1 MANKAKDKKAKKQ
14 IINKN
19 LVIFTIILGIFLG
32 LLFFLPVFN
41 VTEINVTNNK
51 KTSRTD
57 IIDASGIQVGNN
69 IFRIVGPIT
78 KGKIETLPYVKS
90 AEVIKMYPSTIN
102 ISVEE
107 REIKYIL
114 SIDNSYLY
122 IDDQGYILEKS
133 NIKVDGKLLIKDME
147 LDETETTPG
156 NRLSEHNLVKL
167 NDISNIL
174 EEAKLYYTD
183 EAKTTTI
190 NSIINEITIDNYE
203 YILYS
208 EKELKTIF
216 IGNGENLTLK
226 MSNLQ
231 SILIKEKE
239 NEGSIYLNMDFLKKY
254 PYFSPKI

>member
-203 YILYS
+203 YI
-208 EKELKTIF
+208 
-216 IGNGENLTLK
+216 
-226 MSNLQ
+226 
-231 SILIKEKE
+231 
-239 NEGSIYLNMDFLKKY
+239 
-254 PYFSPKI
+254 

>member
-1 MANKAKDKKAKKQ
+1 MANKAKDKKVKKQ
-14 IINKN
+14 RPNKN
-19 LVIFTIILGIFLG
+19 LIIFTIILVIFLG

-41 VTEINVTNNK
+41 VTEINVSNNK
-51 KTSRTD
+51 KTSRAD
-57 IIDASGIQVGNN
+57 ITDASGIQVGNN
-69 IFRIVGPIT
+69 IFRIVTPVS
-78 KGKIETLPYVKS
+78 KGKIEALPYVKS
-90 AEVIKMYPSTIN
+90 AEVTKKYPSTIN

-107 REIKYIL
+107 RETKYIL
-114 SIDNSYLY
+114 AMDNSYLY
-122 IDDQGYILEKS
+122 IDDQGYTLEKS
-133 NIKVDGKLLIKDME
+133 SVKNGNKIIIKDME
-147 LDETETTPG
+147 LDEVEATPG
-156 NRLSEHNLVKL
+156 NRLSEHNLIKL

-174 EEAKLYYTD
+174 EESKLYYTD
-183 EAKTTTI
+183 ETKSTTI
-190 NSIINEITIDNYE
+190 NSVINEITIDNYE

-231 SILIKEKE
+231 SILNREKG